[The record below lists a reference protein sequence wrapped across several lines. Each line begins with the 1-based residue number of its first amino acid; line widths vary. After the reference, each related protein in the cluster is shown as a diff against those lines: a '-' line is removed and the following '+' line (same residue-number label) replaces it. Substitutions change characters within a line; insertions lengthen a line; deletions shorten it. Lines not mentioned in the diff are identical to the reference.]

1 MQKRKFN
8 YEKRKYFRGHRT
20 RTPFLMR
27 TVLAYPEIGKLFFLW
42 NKPKNI
48 FPGHSGIQPK
58 FKNILVPLNNC
69 YIFHLSLVSVPLPK
83 GRLFSYVDTHRHR
96 LGPNY
101 HQIPVNCP
109 FAARPAHYLRDGPM
123 TIDDNQGMA
132 GYVALALVSSRSVCI
147 RLAQE

>member
-1 MQKRKFN
+1 MEFN
-8 YEKRKYFRGHRT
+8 PSSK
-20 RTPFLMR
+20 
-27 TVLAYPEIGKLFFLW
+27 
-42 NKPKNI
+42 I
-48 FPGHSGIQPK
+48 FWY
-58 FKNILVPLNNC
+58 PLNNC
-69 YIFHLSLVSVPLPK
+69 NIFHLLLASVPLPK

-132 GYVALALVSSRSVCI
+132 GYVALALVSSRSVRI
-147 RLAQE
+147 RLAQEYARVRIRLAQEYAVCAYASRKNST